1 MLVPAQVRAAL
12 ARLVR
17 HSVPSLSVLAYS
29 EVPEDKRLKLVGTIS

>member
-1 MLVPAQVRAAL
+1 MVLVPGTVR

-17 HSVPSLSVLAYS
+17 HSIPSLSVLAYS